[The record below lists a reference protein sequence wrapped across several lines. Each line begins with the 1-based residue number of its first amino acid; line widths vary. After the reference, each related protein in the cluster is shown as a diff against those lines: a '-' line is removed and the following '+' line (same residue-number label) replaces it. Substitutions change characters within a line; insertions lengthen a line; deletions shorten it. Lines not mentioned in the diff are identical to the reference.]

1 MRGNPPSVLLV
12 DDDRTFLHS
21 ARAYAQM
28 KGCEVST
35 ASTVRD
41 ATDLVVQNKPPD
53 LALIDLSLPDGSGLD
68 VIDKLDTARCGD
80 IIVVTGHPDL
90 DSAMQGIRLRISDY
104 MVKPVAGN
112 RLDALLERASLRAG
126 LRHGRSA
133 DNPARCGE
141 MIGASRAMAYLFE
154 AIRRVAPLENT
165 VLLHGESGTG
175 KELAAHAIH
184 ELSGREGRFVAVNCG
199 AVTPDL
205 LGSQLFGHERGSFTG
220 AVRDHAGYFEQA
232 QHGTLFLD
240 EFTEMP
246 LPLQAYLLRVLEAR
260 EVTRI
265 GAQQHRQLDVRVVS
279 ACNRD
284 PWAMVREGRL
294 RADLYY
300 RLCDF
305 PIRVPALRERDDD
318 VVLLAQR
325 FLDAL
330 NETHGTRHSFS
341 HASLKNLRS
350 HPWPGNVRELRHA
363 VRRAYVMANGSELNL
378 APEHGLRSGHPGER
392 PAGVWKGQTL
402 DQLERDAIEQALH
415 QCGNDKTRAARM
427 LGISVKTIYNK
438 LVRYRGEGPA

>member
-1 MRGNPPSVLLV
+1 MRGNAPSVLLV

-21 ARAYAQM
+21 ASAYAQL

-41 ATDLVVQNKPPD
+41 ATALVAQDRPLD

-68 VIDKLDTARCGD
+68 IIDKIGAGRCGD
-80 IIVVTGHPDL
+80 VIVVTGQPDL
-90 DSAMQGIRLRISDY
+90 DSALRAMRLRIDDY
-104 MVKPVAGN
+104 MVKPVAGS
-112 RLDALLERASLRAG
+112 RLDALLERASRRAG
-126 LRHGRSA
+126 LRHS
-133 DNPARCGE
+133 PAAEPERCGD
-141 MIGASRAMAYLFE
+141 MLGASRAMARLFK
-154 AIRRVAPLENT
+154 AIRRVAPMSNT

-175 KELAAHAIH
+175 KELAARAIH
-184 ELSGREGRFVAVNCG
+184 ALSGREGRFVPVNCG

-232 QHGTLFLD
+232 QRGTLFLD

-246 LPLQAYLLRVLEAR
+246 LPLQAYLLRVLETH
-260 EVTRI
+260 EVTRL
-265 GAQQHRQLDVRVVS
+265 GAQQLKRLDVRVVA

-284 PWAMVREGRL
+284 PWSAVREGRL
-294 RADLYY
+294 RADLFY

-305 PIRVPALRERDDD
+305 PVAVPPLRERGDDA
-318 VVLLAQR
+318 VLLAGR

-330 NETHGTRHSFS
+330 NEAYGTRCTFS
-341 HASLKNLRS
+341 HAAMKHLRD
-350 HPWPGNVRELRHA
+350 HAWPGNVRELRHA
-363 VRRAYVMANGSELNL
+363 VQRAYVMADGGELELVAEDAL
-378 APEHGLRSGHPGER
+378 AGGLSGGAPSGL
-392 PAGVWKGQTL
+392 WKGQTL
-402 DQLERDAIEQALH
+402 DELEREAIEQALR

-438 LVRYRGEGPA
+438 LVRYRHENAG